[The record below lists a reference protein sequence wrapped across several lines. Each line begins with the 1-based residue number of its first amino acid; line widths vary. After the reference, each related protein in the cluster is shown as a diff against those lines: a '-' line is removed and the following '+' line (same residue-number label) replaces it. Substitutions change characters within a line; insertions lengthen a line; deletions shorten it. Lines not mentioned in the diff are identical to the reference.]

1 MRERGERRQGGREG
15 DGEREREECVIEYSI
30 NSFIIII
37 IDRYGRIVFSET
49 VVLEFSANIGLVST
63 VFHWFKLV

>member
-1 MRERGERRQGGREG
+1 M
-15 DGEREREECVIEYSI
+15 IEYSI
-30 NSFIIII
+30 NSFIIIKFI

-49 VVLEFSANIGLVST
+49 VVLEYSANIGLVST